1 MTIHDITQ
9 KSCDKSVSRG
19 GSSECTLRLHVES
32 NYMFRFEIFCIDG
45 EGGSDGLVEFP
56 GGSLSL

>member
-1 MTIHDITQ
+1 MSNQ
-9 KSCDKSVSRG
+9 FLAVVAANARYVYM
-19 GSSECTLRLHVES
+19 LR